1 MLTLL
6 RGRCGFNTINKK
18 RIYRKKGDRRRK
30 LYSGT
35 SVSLWNY
42 AVLRRRKTMR
52 SEHKHVI
59 LQAPCVLFRLTSSLC

>member
-1 MLTLL
+1 MMTLL
-6 RGRCGFNTINKK
+6 RCWCGFNTINKK
-18 RIYRKKGDRRRK
+18 TYIQKKGDRRRK

-42 AVLRRRKTMR
+42 AILRRRKTMR